1 LSGPTG
7 AGLSGAAGPVGP
19 TGASGPTGSPGGTTL
34 TVTAAGGIYLI
45 DGVNNPVLNFIR
57 GNRYILNINASGHP
71 FYFQTS
77 GTSYSA
83 GDVYSTGVTLLSG
96 TRDIGTIVFEV
107 PYSAPSTL
115 TYVCQI
121 HANMGNSVAISN
133 FGPSGPQG
141 PSGPSGPAGPSGATG
156 ASGTAGVAVAYSN
169 GTDTANLNKIFYNTT
184 GTPPSGTAAGDIY
197 IYY

>member
-1 LSGPTG
+1 
-7 AGLSGAAGPVGP
+7 
-19 TGASGPTGSPGGTTL
+19 
-34 TVTAAGGIYLI
+34 
-45 DGVNNPVLNFIR
+45 
-57 GNRYILNINASGHP
+57 
-71 FYFQTS
+71 
-77 GTSYSA
+77 
-83 GDVYSTGVTLLSG
+83 
-96 TRDIGTIVFEV
+96 
-107 PYSAPSTL
+107 
-115 TYVCQI
+115 
-121 HANMGNSVAISN
+121 MGNSVNISN